1 VPNQKINLEHHT
13 EIPGESHKSEVG
25 FSLRQSHIINASTWK
40 GSRRT
45 ESGTSVPVDRIR
57 IYNNFVNIQTK
68 SSRHTHTHS
77 LSRAMTETKVNTAPI
92 KWAQRADFLY
102 LTIDLHGVTKEVVRF
117 TERELH
123 FQGESE
129 GKYFEAKIEFYQ
141 PILPKEC
148 SYQTHPL
155 GVEMIV
161 KKDKEHRSDG
171 KEGFWPQLLKD
182 KRLEK
187 NEVTVDWKHYVD
199 EDDDGND
206 DTEHPFLWS
215 Q

>member
-1 VPNQKINLEHHT
+1 MLITERICYETKRWGVTLEQARH
-13 EIPGESHKSEVG
+13 ESAVKSGSHRQSQIIV
-25 FSLRQSHIINASTWK
+25 FAPILLRQHPDQIISACT
-40 GSRRT
+40 T
-45 ESGTSVPVDRIR
+45 
-57 IYNNFVNIQTK
+57 Y
-68 SSRHTHTHS
+68 RHTHTHT
-77 LSRAMTETKVNTAPI
+77 LSPEPWQNTKVNTAPI

-102 LTIDLHGVTKEVVRF
+102 VTIDLHGVTKEVVSF

-129 GKYFEAKIEFYQ
+129 GKYFEANIEFYQ

-199 EDDDGND
+199 EDDDGNGD
-206 DTEHPFLWS
+206 SEHPFLWS